1 MNRLINQ
8 FMRRLIMR
16 RLKVFFVDKTAMVFD
31 NIQNVQK
38 KDSGF
43 IQFTVDKGNDRII
56 SVSIS
61 PYNYTLIED
70 EKMED
75 ESKLVIIPK

>member
-1 MNRLINQ
+1 
-8 FMRRLIMR
+8 MR

>member
-1 MNRLINQ
+1 
-8 FMRRLIMR
+8 MR

-31 NIQNVQK
+31 NVQNIQKQN
-38 KDSGF
+38 SGF
-43 IQFTVDKGNDRII
+43 IQFTVDKGNDRVI
-56 SVSIS
+56 SVLIS

>member
-1 MNRLINQ
+1 
-8 FMRRLIMR
+8 MRRLIMR

-43 IQFTVDKGNDRII
+43 IQFTVNKGNGRII

-61 PYNYTLIED
+61 PYNYTLMED

>member
-1 MNRLINQ
+1 
-8 FMRRLIMR
+8 MR

-43 IQFTVDKGNDRII
+43 IQFTVDKGNDRVI
-56 SVSIS
+56 SVLIS

>member
-1 MNRLINQ
+1 
-8 FMRRLIMR
+8 MRRLIMR

-31 NIQNVQK
+31 NVQNIQKQN
-38 KDSGF
+38 SGF
-43 IQFTVDKGNDRII
+43 IQFTVDKGNDRVI
-56 SVSIS
+56 SVLIS